1 MKYFTTTLIVFF
13 LLVMSECSAQPVP
26 ADEENIPFLVTFGKE
41 AKTSYGDND
50 FKQIFYFSIPKDY
63 RKPFYIRI
71 YDPDINGENDEI
83 IGEENTKTKFSVYGG
98 TGCISKRTEAGG
110 KSGNLLASKTFDNR
124 STYNGKW
131 YSFGPFNPSQGED
144 APTYYGNVF
153 KVIAQGIEGNDGNLY
168 RYFLSSSPTKNI
180 PIDGGNAFTFF
191 YTFRLHADPNQVS
204 HIYPYV
210 DDRVIS
216 IRQTNFDWDNDG
228 SIKLYSVATLA
239 KSLSVSGDDK
249 TVSSL
254 YMIKKS
260 EKGTSLDIQFQKR
273 KENSLDNNNVVF
285 SIRNNYGESMAFYT
299 VPIGGVPKF
308 KGTTNAVKGR
318 R

>member
-1 MKYFTTTLIVFF
+1 MKYFTTTLIIF
-13 LLVMSECSAQPVP
+13 LLVISECLAQPVP
-26 ADEENIPFLVTFGKE
+26 ADEENIPFLVTFGNE

-50 FKQIFYFSIPKDY
+50 FKQVFYFSIPKDY

-71 YDPDINGENDEI
+71 YDPDINGDNDEI
-83 IGEENTKTKFSVYGG
+83 IGEENTKTRFSVYGG
-98 TGCISKRTEAGG
+98 TGCISKRTEVGG
-110 KSGNLLASKTFDNR
+110 KSGNLLASKMFDNR
-124 STYNGKW
+124 STYNDKW

-144 APTYYGNVF
+144 APIYYGNVF
-153 KVIAQGIEGNDGNLY
+153 KIIAEGLEGNDGNLY
-168 RYFLSSSPTKNI
+168 RYFLSTSPTKNI

-239 KSLSVSGDDK
+239 KSLSVSGDNK
-249 TVSSL
+249 KVTSE
-254 YMIKKS
+254 YFIKKA

-285 SIRNNYGESMAFYT
+285 YIRNNYGESMPFYT

>member
-1 MKYFTTTLIVFF
+1 MKSWLIVGWVFF
-13 LLVMSECSAQPVP
+13 VVVTNAVAQPVP
-26 ADEENIPFLVTFGKE
+26 AAEENIPYLVTFGNR

-63 RKPFYIRI
+63 RKPFYIRV
-71 YDPDINGENDEI
+71 YDPEISGDNDEI
-83 IGEENTKTKFSVYGG
+83 IGRPDTKTKFSVYGG
-98 TGCISKRTEAGG
+98 KGCITKKEAMGG
-110 KSGNLLASKTFDNR
+110 KAGNLLATKTFDTKP
-124 STYNGKW
+124 TYNGKW
-131 YSFGPFNPSQGED
+131 YTFGPFNPSQGED
-144 APTYYGNVF
+144 VPRYYGNVF
-153 KVIAQGIEGNDGNLY
+153 KIVAEGIEGNDGNLY
-168 RYFLSSSPTKNI
+168 RYFLSTSPSKNI
-180 PIDGGNAFTFF
+180 AIDGGNAFTFF

-210 DDRVIS
+210 DDKVIS

-228 SIKLYSVATLA
+228 SIKLYSVATMAKPLA
-239 KSLSVSGDDK
+239 VSGDDK
-249 TVSSL
+249 SVTSE
-254 YMIKKS
+254 YFIKKA

-285 SIRNNYGESMAFYT
+285 YIRNNYGESMPFYT

-308 KGTTNAVKGR
+308 KGNPKVVPKGR